1 MASGGKLI
9 SVPKTPKESFN
20 PERIAS
26 ALLVSQI
33 AHLREALSKH
43 ASEVQAL
50 LAIDP
55 KSIKTERQVS
65 EFVRKATSIL
75 HLYAAKPVGK

>member
-20 PERIAS
+20 PDRIAS

-33 AHLREALSKH
+33 LHLREALSKH
-43 ASEVQAL
+43 AAEVQAL
-50 LAIDP
+50 LAIEP
-55 KSIKTERQVS
+55 KNIKTERQVS
-65 EFVRKATSIL
+65 DFVHKATSIL
-75 HLYAAKPVGK
+75 HLYAAKPPGK